1 MADVI
6 EKDLTKVTSS
16 NLTPITKPS
25 SGTDKRYMRM
35 VDKDGNSVDVEVPAF
50 LRAAI
55 RNELASI
62 LESGGTGGG
71 SVLSVIGGILK
82 TRTDADLASV
92 LGVPIRDVHTQ
103 QTLSSYWVKIA
114 STKFVKNEN
123 VQAAFLIESAYPQ
136 LYGILFI
143 NFRFSSSSVGN
154 LVAKYVGSLDENC
167 RVYYDPVVEGDIEI
181 WVNLLGQYGHC
192 CFRKLSECSRKNI
205 TNNMVLRDSGEI
217 TKAEV
222 PTLTNYLV
230 ATPIS

>member
-1 MADVI
+1 MAVVNQLNLNVGTEQNPNFVLHDINDKRISTTAVTTATHL
-6 EKDLTKVTSS
+6 LTCNSGVTSIA
-16 NLTPITKPS
+16 PIT
-25 SGTDKRYMRM
+25 
-35 VDKDGNSVDVEVPAF
+35 
-50 LRAAI
+50 AA
-55 RNELASI
+55 N
-62 LESGGTGGG
+62 
-71 SVLSVIGGILK
+71 
-82 TRTDADLASV
+82 LASV

-167 RVYYDPVVEGDIEI
+167 RIYYDPVVGGDIEI

-192 CFRKLSECSRKNI
+192 CFRKLSECIRKNI

-217 TKAEV
+217 TTAEV

>member
-16 NLTPITKPS
+16 NLTPITKP

-55 RNELASI
+55 RDELASI

-92 LGVPIRDVHTQ
+92 LGVSWVTSAKSGTTNIDDVSERCFFVV
-103 QTLSSYWVKIA
+103 LSS
-114 STKFVKNEN
+114 N
-123 VQAAFLIESAYPQ
+123 QSANPFPFTPDSNHRSF
-136 LYGILFI
+136 G
-143 NFRFSSSSVGN
+143 FSS
-154 LVAKYVGSLDENC
+154 
-167 RVYYDPVVEGDIEI
+167 GDIIANRRFQVLMLES
-181 WVNLLGQYGHC
+181 VANPKFY
-192 CFRKLSECSRKNI
+192 FR
-205 TNNMVLRDSGEI
+205 
-217 TKAEV
+217 TKAPSDTSAQWSSWKE
-222 PTLTNYLV
+222 V
-230 ATPIS
+230 ATV